1 MSRANQQ
8 AGNLRWL
15 QRHSVQ
21 AARSCGTAAPV
32 KLRPPA
38 PAGSRSSPA
47 FYLTLRV
54 LAERQEQSPP
64 LAPAVCP
71 CEPLCAIL
79 GEGIGKVPPG
89 SVSGEREAL
98 VRKCER
104 PVLEGNQRVFARSI
118 LAQDKERWSHA
129 TTSQPQ
135 SPAVRGFFTAWT
147 RYTFSAGFPVSGT
160 P

>member
-1 MSRANQQ
+1 VSRANQQ

-47 FYLTLRV
+47 FYLTLWV

-64 LAPAVCP
+64 PA
-71 CEPLCAIL
+71 
-79 GEGIGKVPPG
+79 
-89 SVSGEREAL
+89 AL
-98 VRKCER
+98 
-104 PVLEGNQRVFARSI
+104 FA
-118 LAQDKERWSHA
+118 
-129 TTSQPQ
+129 
-135 SPAVRGFFTAWT
+135 
-147 RYTFSAGFPVSGT
+147 PVSRCVRF
-160 P
+160 